1 MEIDKEVFN
10 IMLVESMHQI
20 VRIEFRNAKFPYTEL
35 GGSAPFQPPPGG
47 AAPWIPVFVTN
58 FTAPRWK
65 QSWISGGAYISF
77 MVVKSI

>member
-1 MEIDKEVFN
+1 
-10 IMLVESMHQI
+10 MLVESMHQI

-65 QSWISGGAYISF
+65 QSWICWWGLYFIHGSKKYIDLNES
-77 MVVKSI
+77 